1 MFIDIEYI
9 ALISAGICLINVIF
23 ALQIRE
29 KNFYAEKLAEEA
41 DEEKTGFFDTFK
53 QAGAFVK
60 GNRIAI
66 VVILFLVLF
75 ANLGGYLDEFDAFII
90 VDFELSYIWVSVI
103 MTIRLAFVALG
114 NLLAPRVQKRLS
126 LIRKESEQ
134 KGATQNERDKPSPAP
149 ETQGKIATV
158 RAIFLLNGVA
168 CAILLVFSVLWS
180 EFAIL
185 IFGIS
190 FMLMAI
196 TEVLLV
202 NALQNEIK
210 EEGRATVMSFYSIG
224 LDVMMIC
231 VSLIFALLT
240 GLFTLQQVYVI
251 ISVFGIVGGVCFY
264 LFLRKR

>member
-53 QAGAFVK
+53 QAGVFVK

-114 NLLAPRVQKRLS
+114 NLIAPKVQKRLS
-126 LIRKESEQ
+126 SMRKKSIQKEQ
-134 KGATQNERDKPSPAP
+134 SNPSPTL
-149 ETQGKIATV
+149 EVRGKVATV

-168 CAILLVFSVLWS
+168 CAILLVFSILWS

-185 IFGIS
+185 VFGIS

-202 NALQNEIK
+202 NVLQNEIR

-224 LDVMMIC
+224 LDIMMIC
-231 VSLIFALLT
+231 VSLIFAMLA
-240 GLFTLQQVYVI
+240 GLFTLQQVYI
-251 ISVFGIVGGVCFY
+251 FISIFGIVGGVCFY